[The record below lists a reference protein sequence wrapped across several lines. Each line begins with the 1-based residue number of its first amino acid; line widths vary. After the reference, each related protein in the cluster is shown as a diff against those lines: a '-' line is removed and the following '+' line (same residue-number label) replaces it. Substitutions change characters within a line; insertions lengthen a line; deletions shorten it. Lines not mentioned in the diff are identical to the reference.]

1 MYNFQSGNLEAAPMP
16 ATNGT
21 APAELSE
28 CSHVVWIE
36 PDQSAVGIIQA
47 VAMDDGHAD
56 SV

>member
-1 MYNFQSGNLEAAPMP
+1 MP